1 MSKRIPGDAY
11 QRSEIRD
18 GMLTTTHKGGR
29 TTMTTRA
36 RTSKLLL
43 IFWLCL
49 LLAGMSPFHPS
60 ALASSD
66 AIDFKAI
73 DGYMTAQM
81 RAARIPGLAL
91 AVVKGDQIV
100 YLKGYG
106 RADPAGRA
114 VTPQTS
120 FIIGSVTK
128 PFTALAVMQLV
139 EAGTVEL
146 DAPVQRYIPW
156 FRVADPQASAQI
168 TVRQLLTMTSGLP
181 QIMETQLWN
190 EQDEGALER
199 AVRFLKTA
207 ELIGPPGQSFGY
219 SNGNYDT
226 LGLIVQTVS
235 GQSYEDYVRQHI
247 FAPLAMQQSF
257 VSQAEAMQHGMASGY
272 RWWFGIPVPV
282 TLPYHRAE
290 LPAGYVIS
298 SAEDMAHF
306 LIAQMNGGR
315 YRDSAVLSPNGIAL
329 MQTEPVPHTYAMGW
343 ETDRINGRTLINHD
357 GGWANFQSSVF
368 FDPEARVGVFVAANV
383 MSALDAFSS
392 PSGSSPLDG
401 PSTRA
406 MAESVLSLAT
416 NQPLPE
422 QGPGN
427 GRLYLLFDLVLL
439 ALTIVLVLALA
450 RIPGRYQRLAQGGIA
465 RWSGLVW
472 RSGLVAVLHFA
483 WPLVVLYLA
492 LNVPAWQVY
501 VMLFQPDLGYWLQ
514 AVALVV
520 FIKGLLEIALLWRVF
535 RQPHQRQILQP
546 V

>member
-11 QRSEIRD
+11 QRSETGD
-18 GMLTTTHKGGR
+18 GMLTNTHKGGR
-29 TTMTTRA
+29 TNMNTRA
-36 RTSKLLL
+36 WKSKFLLV
-43 IFWLCL
+43 FWLCV
-49 LLAGMSPFHPS
+49 LLAGISPLNRN

-66 AIDFKAI
+66 EIDFKAI
-73 DGYMTAQM
+73 DGYISAKMG
-81 RAARIPGLAL
+81 AARIPGVAL
-91 AVVKGDQIV
+91 AIVKGDQIV

-128 PFTALAVMQLV
+128 AFTALAVMQLV
-139 EAGTVEL
+139 EAGQVEL
-146 DAPVQRYIPW
+146 DAPVQQYIPW
-156 FRVADPQASAQI
+156 FGVADPQASAQI

-190 EQDEGALER
+190 EQDDGALER
-199 AVRFLKTA
+199 SVRYLKTA

-235 GQSYEDYVRQHI
+235 GQSYEDYVKQQI
-247 FAPLAMQQSF
+247 FAPLDMQHSF

-272 RWWFGIPVPV
+272 RRWFGIPVPV

-290 LPAGYVIS
+290 LPAGFVIS

-315 YRDSAVLSPNGIAL
+315 YRDVSVLSPGGIAL
-329 MQTEPVPHTYAMGW
+329 MHTEPAPKTYAMGW
-343 ETDRINGRTLINHD
+343 EAVQVNGRTLINHD

-368 FDPEARVGVFVAANV
+368 FDPQARVGVFVAANV
-383 MSALDAFSS
+383 MS
-392 PSGSSPLDG
+392 GLDG
-401 PSTRA
+401 LASPAGNSSLDGITTRG

-416 NQPLPE
+416 NQPMPA
-422 QGPGN
+422 QGLGVA
-427 GRLYLLFDLVLL
+427 RLALMFDLVLL
-439 ALTIVLVLALA
+439 ALTIALVVALA
-450 RIPGRYQRLAQGGIA
+450 RIPGRYRRLTRRGIA
-465 RWSGLVW
+465 SSSSLAW
-472 RSGLVAVLHFA
+472 RIGLVAALHFV
-483 WPLVVLYLA
+483 WPLLLLYAALKVPNWILFVLFL
-492 LNVPAWQVY
+492 
-501 VMLFQPDLGYWLQ
+501 PDLVYWLQ

-535 RQPHQRQILQP
+535 RQTHQRQILQP